1 MFLGIDLGTSN
12 SAIVGNVDGVTRLFK
27 TAEGTDVLPSAIYSD
42 QRGHRFVGGKAFDRS
57 LISPDAVAQGFK
69 RLMGTSSRIKFGPLD
84 WSPEECSAEILRT
97 LQAQARTEA
106 GDFDLEGTII
116 TTPAAFNQM
125 QSEATFRAARL
136 SGMDRVSL
144 LQEPVAAALASV
156 ANSRETNGN
165 FLIYDIGGGTF
176 DAALVQSMGGV
187 VTVLAHEGVNMLG
200 GRDFDRL
207 IYDHF
212 VKEWLLTNFVL
223 PPDYQTRPEYRR
235 LNGVARHAV
244 ERAKIDLTTMQTTLV
259 HAADDEVRTQ
269 DAEGQDIYLSI
280 ALARNRIETL
290 IEGRIAETIALCR
303 SMLDRNNM
311 GPDDL
316 ARVVLIGGPSKM
328 PLIRDI
334 VPQEL
339 GVAAEPNLD
348 PMTAVAQG
356 AAIFAAGRDWSK
368 AEGSTAR
375 QSRQRAHSGET
386 VTLDFDYP
394 ASSVEENFV
403 VRARCSAPGHFLE
416 IVDGDGVSTGKVPL
430 DGAVKLELRLRRLGC
445 NQFAMRLTDDSGRTL
460 PGILDQFA
468 VERHAAAARGVP
480 MSFAL
485 AVKVQDGMIGDAR
498 NTLITIIPKGVPLP
512 AEGSSR
518 VRIGRT
524 LRPGSGDPVRVELFQ
539 QTASVPEPRLALP
552 IGIFL
557 LDPDRHL
564 DTQDFIPAKSELIL
578 HCKAQ
583 DSGLISFTVEIPALG
598 RTIEADNFYVPD
610 AAAENFDG
618 REGYDL
624 VQAVLE
630 AVSQEIADSEGL
642 LSAASESQV
651 RELERRIEEQGAILA
666 TTVDAETNR
675 GVAEELRRIR
685 CDFAELAH
693 RPENRAALLQRE
705 INLTEEQ
712 FDLVRRNASNE
723 ETQRADRLLAS
734 ARRALRSGD
743 FEEAS
748 RSCDGLKA
756 VQMGVH
762 FRDPEF
768 MAQVAV
774 SLAKEPHMAIDRQ
787 LHHQLCQHLE
797 VALRLQDVE
806 QIRLLIRDF
815 LKNRVIIGDAR
826 DMEQLSDL
834 LKG

>member
-42 QRGHRFVGGKAFDRS
+42 QRGHRFVGSKAFDRS

-97 LQAQARTEA
+97 LLAQARTEA
-106 GDFDLEGTII
+106 GDFDLEGAII

-125 QSEATFRAARL
+125 QSEATFRAARHAGL
-136 SGMDRVSL
+136 DRVSL

-156 ANSRETNGN
+156 ANSREASGN

-176 DAALVQSMGGV
+176 DAALVQSVGGV

-212 VKEWLLTNFVL
+212 VKEWLLSNFVL

-269 DAEGQDIYLSI
+269 DAEGKDIYLSI
-280 ALARNRIETL
+280 DLVRNQIESL
-290 IEGRIAETIALCR
+290 IEGRIVETVALCR
-303 SMLDRNNM
+303 SMLERNNM
-311 GPDDL
+311 RPDDL

-328 PLIRDI
+328 PIIRDI

-339 GVAAEPNLD
+339 GIAAEPNLD

-356 AAIFAAGRDWSK
+356 AAIFAAGRDWNRTD
-368 AEGSTAR
+368 GTTAR
-375 QSRQRAHSGET
+375 QNRQQARSGET
-386 VTLDFDYP
+386 VTLDLDYP
-394 ASSVEENFV
+394 SSSVEDSFLI
-403 VRARCSAPGHFLE
+403 RARCSAPGHFFE
-416 IVDGDGVSTGKVPL
+416 VVDEDGVSSGKVPL
-430 DGAVKLELRLRRLGC
+430 DGAIKLEVRLARPGR
-445 NQFAMRLTDDSGRTL
+445 NHFSVHVTDVGGRQV
-460 PGILDQFA
+460 PGILDRFG
-468 VERHAAAARGVP
+468 VERHAAAANGIP
-480 MSFAL
+480 MPFAL
-485 AVKVQDGMIGDAR
+485 AVKVQEGPVGETR
-498 NTLITIIPKGVPLP
+498 NTLTTIIPKGVPLP

-518 VRIGRT
+518 VRMGRA
-524 LRPGSGDPVRVELFQ
+524 LRPGPGEPIRVELFQ
-539 QTASVPEPRLALP
+539 QTATVPEPRLALP
-552 IGIFL
+552 IGVFL
-557 LDPDRHL
+557 LDPGRHL

-583 DSGLISFTVEIPALG
+583 DNGLIRFAVEVPDIG
-598 RTIEADNFYVPD
+598 RIIEADNFYVPD

-618 REGYDL
+618 REGHDL
-624 VQAVLE
+624 AYSILE
-630 AVSQEIADSEGL
+630 AVSEEVADSEDL
-642 LSAASESQV
+642 LSTASEPQR

-666 TTVDAETNR
+666 TTVDSETNR

-685 CDFAELAH
+685 CDFAELSAL
-693 RPENRAALLQRE
+693 PENRKALLQHA
-705 INLTEEQ
+705 IDQAEEQ
-712 FDLVRRNASNE
+712 FDLVRRAASSDE
-723 ETQRADRLLAS
+723 VQRADRLLAS
-734 ARRALRSGD
+734 SRRALRGGD
-743 FEEAS
+743 FEEAR

-756 VQMGVH
+756 IQLGIH

-768 MAQVAV
+768 MAQAAV
-774 SLAKEPHMAIDRQ
+774 SLAKEPHMAFDRQ
-787 LHHQLCQHLE
+787 LHQQLCQRLE
-797 VALRLQDVE
+797 LALRSQDAGE
-806 QIRLLIRDF
+806 IRLLVGDF
-815 LKNRVIIGDAR
+815 LKNRITLGDAG
-826 DMEQLSDL
+826 DMEHLSDL
-834 LKG
+834 LKD

>member
-1 MFLGIDLGTSN
+1 MTITRL
-12 SAIVGNVDGVTRLFK
+12 IVGNVDGVTRLFK

-69 RLMGTSSRIKFGPLD
+69 RLMGTSSRVKFGPLD

-106 GDFDLEGTII
+106 GDFNLEGAII

-136 SGMDRVSL
+136 AGMDRVSL

-156 ANSRETNGN
+156 ANSRETSGN

-176 DAALVQSMGGV
+176 DAALVQSSGGV
-187 VTVLAHEGVNMLG
+187 VTVVAHEGVNMLG

-207 IYDHF
+207 IYDHL
-212 VKEWLLTNFVL
+212 VKEWLLENFAL

-244 ERAKIDLTTMQTTLV
+244 ERAKIDLATMQTTLV
-259 HAADDEVRTQ
+259 HAADDEVRTP

-280 ALARNRIETL
+280 DLARTRIETL
-290 IEGRIAETIALCR
+290 FEGRIAETVALCR
-303 SMLDRNNM
+303 SMLERNNM
-311 GPDDL
+311 APDDL

-328 PLIRDI
+328 PIIRDM
-334 VPQEL
+334 VPHEL

-356 AAIFAAGRDWSK
+356 AAIFAAGRDWNK
-368 AEGSTAR
+368 VEGSTAR
-375 QSRQRAHSGET
+375 QSRQLAQSGEA
-386 VTLDFDYP
+386 VKLDLDYP

-403 VRARCSAPGHFLE
+403 IRARCSAPGHLLE
-416 IVDGDGVSTGKVPL
+416 IVDSDGVSTGKVPL
-430 DGAVKLELRLRRLGC
+430 DGTVKLDLRLARLGR
-445 NQFAMRLTDDSGRTL
+445 NGFAVRVTDDTGRQL
-460 PGILDQFA
+460 PGILDRFD
-468 VERHAAAARGVP
+468 VERHAAAARGIP

-485 AVKVQDGMIGDAR
+485 AVKVQDGTVNETR
-498 NTLITIIPKGVPLP
+498 NTLTTIIPKGVPLP

-518 VRIGRT
+518 VRTGRT
-524 LRPGSGDPVRVELFQ
+524 LRPGSGEPIRVELFQ
-539 QTASVPEPRLALP
+539 QTASVAEPRLALP

-557 LDPDRHL
+557 LDPERHL

-578 HCKAQ
+578 HCKVQ
-583 DSGLISFTVEIPALG
+583 DSGLIHFTVEVPAIG
-598 RTIEADNFYVPD
+598 RTIEAENFYVPG

-624 VQAVLE
+624 VHSILE
-630 AVSQEIADSEGL
+630 TVSQEVAVSESL
-642 LSAASESQV
+642 LSADSQSQR

-693 RPENRAALLQRE
+693 RPENRAALLQSE
-705 INLTEEQ
+705 IDQTEER
-712 FDLVRRNASNE
+712 FDLVRRSG
-723 ETQRADRLLAS
+723 QCPSGWCRRPRAEPRRS
-734 ARRALRSGD
+734 AA
-743 FEEAS
+743 
-748 RSCDGLKA
+748 
-756 VQMGVH
+756 
-762 FRDPEF
+762 
-768 MAQVAV
+768 
-774 SLAKEPHMAIDRQ
+774 
-787 LHHQLCQHLE
+787 
-797 VALRLQDVE
+797 
-806 QIRLLIRDF
+806 
-815 LKNRVIIGDAR
+815 
-826 DMEQLSDL
+826 
-834 LKG
+834 